1 MRTRSTWISR
11 RCNPWAPLCG
21 NLYARQRDRFELK
34 RVSYAQWRKARGKV

>member
-21 NLYARQRDRFELK
+21 NLYRQRDRFELK